1 VRWIAIAVAAL
12 LALVVAFAGTMYV
25 AMESGEVVAVRATDA
40 QGVAHE
46 TRLWVVDAD
55 GFAWLRTGNPD
66 SAWLARV
73 RANPEIEVARG
84 GEPRRFRAVLTTEPG
99 VRDRINALVL
109 EKYGWAERLLRA
121 VMLRPE
127 RATAVRLEPR

>member
-1 VRWIAIAVAAL
+1 MRWIAIAVAAL
-12 LALVVAFAGTMYV
+12 LALFVAFVGTMYM
-25 AMESGEVVAVRATDA
+25 AMESGEVVVVSAAEPSGTV
-40 QGVAHE
+40 QS

-66 SAWLARV
+66 SAWLARL
-73 RANPEIEVARG
+73 RADPEIEVVRD
-84 GEPRRFRAVLTTEPG
+84 GESRRFRAVLTTEPA

-121 VMLRPE
+121 VMLEPE